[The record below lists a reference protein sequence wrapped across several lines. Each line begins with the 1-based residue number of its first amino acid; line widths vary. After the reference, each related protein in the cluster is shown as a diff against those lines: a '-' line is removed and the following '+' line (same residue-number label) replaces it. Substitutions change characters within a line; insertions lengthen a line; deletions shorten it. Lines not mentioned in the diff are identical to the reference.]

1 MRELELTVRYFAMS
15 FSQLTVQFPRLA
27 AELAQRSGTDLDEAV
42 RQIVEGAL
50 AATGL
55 EVTNR
60 GSKDLEHLV
69 WSLDDVAWGLQEQVE
84 SGKTSPAL
92 YNHAF
97 RKARAASGLLELVE
111 GRYGPAVFEA
121 VQALSSDEEAA
132 IQLLGGQA
140 PGGHALGGQ

>member
-1 MRELELTVRYFAMS
+1 MRDFAMS

-27 AELAQRSGTDLDEAV
+27 AELAQRSGSDLDEAV
-42 RQIVEGAL
+42 RRIVEGAM

-60 GSKDLEHLV
+60 SPKEVEHLV

-92 YNHAF
+92 YSHAF
-97 RKARAASGLLELVE
+97 RKARAASALLGMLE
-111 GRYGPAVFEA
+111 GRYGEAVYEA

-132 IQLLGGQA
+132 VQLLGA
-140 PGGHALGGQ
+140 